1 MTLSQLKYVLALSK
15 YHSFK
20 DASVKLKITQPA
32 LSLQISK
39 VEKEIG
45 LQIFERTK
53 NRIVP
58 TKEGHEFVERAKEIV
73 QRAEDL
79 THFASEITNS
89 VSGRLKVGI
98 IPTLSPFL
106 VPLFMDSFSANFSE
120 VALDINEEIT
130 VSVIKGVRDGTF
142 DAGIISTPVKAS
154 GIESEPLF
162 YERFYLY
169 SSEPLTQDLISIK
182 TIDYNKLWLLNEG
195 NCFRDQVNDF
205 CDLKKM
211 RKHKRLVYRSNS
223 IDALIRVVDNQGG
236 LTILPELSTLMLTPD
251 QENNISLIDQE
262 KAKAR
267 EISIISRKFL
277 NRKAIIQALIDSIK
291 SNIPKSMLSGE
302 GLEIVDPNI
311 EID

>member
-1 MTLSQLKYVLALSK
+1 MTLAQLKYVLALNK
-15 YHSFK
+15 HRSFK
-20 DASVKLKITQPA
+20 EASNKLKITQPA

-39 VEKEIG
+39 LEKDLG
-45 LQIFERTK
+45 LQLFERAK

-58 TKEGHEFVERAKEIV
+58 TAEGEEFIERAKEIV

-79 THFASEITNS
+79 TNFASEVTDS

-142 DAGIISTPVKAS
+142 DVGIISTPVKAS

-169 SSEPLTQDLISIK
+169 SSEPLSQDPISIK

-211 RKHKRLVYRSNS
+211 RRHKRLIYRSNS

-236 LTILPELSTLMLTPD
+236 LTILPELTTLMLTPN
-251 QENNISLIDQE
+251 QENNISLID
-262 KAKAR
+262 KDRAKAR

-277 NRKAIIQALIDSIK
+277 NRKAITLALIDSIK
-291 SNIPKSMLSGE
+291 NNIPKNMLSGE